1 MFAYYMR
8 RDSYKQCIYSKET
21 LFLAAFFL
29 DKIFC
34 TLN

>member
-8 RDSYKQCIYSKET
+8 RDSYKQCRLQQRNSIRGSI
-21 LFLAAFFL
+21 FL